1 MNSCYVYCNVVG
13 PVCGDLDL
21 GIVGLDTFS
30 EHGQDNDNIIIVHE
44 PEKVIFPENGELVLA
59 LEWLAIENSMVEDD
73 GVQEVRRLVDQDRHQ
88 SKLIEETN
96 QSSSMQSQTM
106 GNVTDMEVG
115 SVSSSVTSIAATGS
129 GGGASD
135 PQIQERAIN
144 LETNLESERKI
155 QSLMESYLKFERQKQ
170 RLMELDLKVEKERLR
185 LTELKLEADKERRR
199 IMEDALLS
207 LFHEM
212 LGRVTQEFAGML
224 SQTQNQMNKVK
235 IRLFVMYLES
245 IPESVTSVGLQGL
258 DDDAYAKHPLS
269 SAPEPKRRSIP
280 SKWEAKKY
288 VRAICQGLITFDK
301 TKEEDSPYLLWG
313 DDSGSTERANHLT
326 YIPAPNHK
334 LPGKTFLLLL
344 SYTVELINMAFD
356 QLNIDPESLKPK
368 LPSRKE
374 LKPYPT
380 TCYRVGWRWVPY
392 FLLSSMAQVMELF
405 VSGRLKLAHVLGSGR
420 LMNLLVVLLEIL
432 CPIFIFWLFLCNQTP
447 SVSWI
452 KDDKHMG
459 LKLRHFKIVTAVEW
473 HQKGDYFS
481 TVMLED
487 IL

>member
-30 EHGQDNDNIIIVHE
+30 EHGQ
-44 PEKVIFPENGELVLA
+44 EKVIFPENGELVLA
-59 LEWLAIENSMVEDD
+59 LEWLAIENSMVEEDITVEECSKIEHVFYFNEDD

-129 GGGASD
+129 GGGARD

-224 SQTQNQMNKVK
+224 SQTQLLLCSRMNQMNKVK

-334 LPGKTFLLLL
+334 LPGHEDVVT
-344 SYTVELINMAFD
+344 LISLEASGQWMA
-356 QLNIDPESLKPK
+356 S
-368 LPSRKE
+368 
-374 LKPYPT
+374 
-380 TCYRVGWRWVPY
+380 
-392 FLLSSMAQVMELF
+392 VMELF